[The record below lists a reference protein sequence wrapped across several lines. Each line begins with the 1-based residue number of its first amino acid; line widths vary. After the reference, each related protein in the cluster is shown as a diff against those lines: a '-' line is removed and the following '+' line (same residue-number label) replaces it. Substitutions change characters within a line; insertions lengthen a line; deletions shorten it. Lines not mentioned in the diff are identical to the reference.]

1 MKKLILFLLLTV
13 TFFACK
19 NEEKKE
25 AAPTG
30 DLITSELKPDPL
42 ADSSTFTTLEWVGP
56 TTKELGKIKKGQTV
70 EIPYTVKNTGNKP
83 LVIAAVEPGCGCT
96 VAEKPEQPIMPGK
109 EEKIV
114 AKFNSENQTAGI
126 HSKVITVR
134 ANTKPQ
140 TAHILNFNVEVV
152 E

>member
-1 MKKLILFLLLTV
+1 MKKAFLFLLLTAS
-13 TFFACK
+13 FLACK
-19 NEEKKE
+19 NEEKKATE
-25 AAPTG
+25 PTG

-42 ADSSTFTTLEWVGP
+42 ADSSTFTTLEWIGP

-70 EIPYTVKNTGNKP
+70 EIPYTVKNSGGKP
-83 LVIAAVEPGCGCT
+83 LIIAAVDPSCGCT

-114 AKFNSENQTAGI
+114 AKFNSENQTTGI
-126 HSKVITVR
+126 HSKTITVS

-140 TAHILNFNVEVV
+140 TSHILHFNVEVV